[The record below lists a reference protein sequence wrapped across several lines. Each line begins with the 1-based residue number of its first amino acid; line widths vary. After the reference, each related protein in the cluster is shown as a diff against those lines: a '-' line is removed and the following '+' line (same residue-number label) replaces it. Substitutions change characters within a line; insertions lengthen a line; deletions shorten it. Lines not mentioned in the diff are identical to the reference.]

1 VNYARTVLINTAFQ
15 MLLAGVSRE
24 LIRDALLVTNRA
36 LRKWIKRFN
45 QCLLKGRKIIRA
57 FGSGHFGCYRQPG
70 ENPTNHR
77 YRNVILTNALRQLL
91 FRAPT
96 LSYQGTECQIQIME
110 MVY

>member
-45 QCLLKGRKIIRA
+45 QCL
-57 FGSGHFGCYRQPG
+57 
-70 ENPTNHR
+70 
-77 YRNVILTNALRQLL
+77 
-91 FRAPT
+91 
-96 LSYQGTECQIQIME
+96 
-110 MVY
+110 